1 MAENRKY
8 YFLKLKE
15 DFFEQDTIVLLE
27 SLKDGVL
34 YSNILMKMYLKSLQF
49 NGFLKV
55 NEHLSLTTE
64 MIATLTRHEVGT
76 VERALKIFLELG
88 LAETTDTGTIYMSQ
102 IETLV
107 GKSSTEGER
116 KKLSRLRKER
126 EKSTPFQI
134 GLSDA
139 VGQSVDICPQNVRTT
154 LDICPPEIRDKSLE
168 NRDKNLDKRESK
180 GLEQSLR
187 EKSSHTL
194 IEDNRESRFY
204 GRYGNVRLTDQEMEM
219 LKHDFPADY
228 FSMIEHMS
236 EYMESSGK
244 TYKNH
249 LATMELWKKADMEK
263 AKPKGNGYSYNGNFE
278 EGDSL

>member
-27 SLKDGVL
+27 SLKDGIL

-76 VERALKIFLELG
+76 VERAVKIFLELG
-88 LAETTDTGTIYMSQ
+88 LAETTETGTIYMSQ

-126 EKSTPFQI
+126 EKSIPLQI

-139 VGQSVDICPQNVRTT
+139 EGQKA
-154 LDICPPEIRDKSLE
+154 DICPPEYRDKSIE
-168 NRDKNLDKRESK
+168 NRDYIRES
-180 GLEQSLR
+180 ER
-187 EKSSHTL
+187 EKDTHAHTRQEINL
-194 IEDNRESRFY
+194 Y
-204 GRYGNVRLTDQEMEM
+204 GRYENVSLTDKELET
-219 LKHDFPADY
+219 LKADFPADY
-228 FSMIEHMS
+228 QSMIEHLS
-236 EYMESSGK
+236 EYMAYSGK

-249 LATMELWKKADMEK
+249 LAIMECWKKEDMKKEQ
-263 AKPKGNGYSYNGNFE
+263 AKGNGYSYNGSFK

>member
-1 MAENRKY
+1 LPCFY
-8 YFLKLKE
+8 
-15 DFFEQDTIVLLE
+15 FFEQDTIVLLE

-55 NEHLSLTTE
+55 NGHLSLTTE

-116 KKLSRLRKER
+116 KKLSRLRKEK
-126 EKSTPFQI
+126 EKSTPLQI
-134 GLSDA
+134 GLPDA

-168 NRDKNLDKRESK
+168 NRDKNLDKRESD
-180 GLEQSLR
+180 R
-187 EKSSHTL
+187 EKDTPPTRSRRKRGMFLWQIWECPPYKSGNGNAQKQLSS
-194 IEDNRESRFY
+194 
-204 GRYGNVRLTDQEMEM
+204 RYL
-219 LKHDFPADY
+219 
-228 FSMIEHMS
+228 SMTEHLS
-236 EYMESSGK
+236 EYMESKGK
-244 TYKNH
+244 TYNNH

-263 AKPKGNGYSYNGNFE
+263 AKPKRNRYSYNGNFE

>member
-1 MAENRKY
+1 MSENRKY

-15 DFFEQDTIVLLE
+15 DFFDQDTIVLLE
-27 SLKDGVL
+27 SLKDGIL

-55 NEHLSLTTE
+55 NERLSMTTE

-76 VERALKIFLELG
+76 VERAVKIFLELG
-88 LAETTDTGTIYMSQ
+88 LVETTETGTIYMSQ

-126 EKSTPFQI
+126 ENSTPLQI
-134 GLSDA
+134 GLSDTG
-139 VGQSVDICPQNVRTT
+139 GQKADICPQNVRTA
-154 LDICPPEIRDKSLE
+154 LDICPPEYRDKSIE
-168 NRDKNLDKRESK
+168 NRDYIKES
-180 GLEQSLR
+180 ER
-187 EKSSHTL
+187 EKNGAH
-194 IEDNRESRFY
+194 FY
-204 GRYGNVRLTDQEMEM
+204 GRYNNVILTDKELQM
-219 LKHDFPADY
+219 LKEDFPSDY
-228 FSMIEHMS
+228 QSMIEHLS
-236 EYMESSGK
+236 EYMASYGK

-249 LATMELWKKADMEK
+249 LATMELWKKADMKKEQ
-263 AKPKGNGYSYNGNFE
+263 GTGRGYSYNGSFE

>member
-15 DFFEQDTIVLLE
+15 DFFEQDAIVLLE
-27 SLKDGVL
+27 SLKDGIL

-76 VERALKIFLELG
+76 VERAVKIFLELG
-88 LAETTDTGTIYMSQ
+88 LAETTETGTIYMSQ

-126 EKSTPFQI
+126 EKSIPLQI

-139 VGQSVDICPQNVRTT
+139 EGQKADICPQNVRTA
-154 LDICPPEIRDKSLE
+154 LDICPPEYRDKSIE
-168 NRDKNLDKRESK
+168 NRDYIRES
-180 GLEQSLR
+180 ER
-187 EKSSHTL
+187 EKNAHPPTKEENKTNL
-194 IEDNRESRFY
+194 Y
-204 GRYGNVRLTDQEMEM
+204 GRYENVSLTDKELEI
-219 LKHDFPADY
+219 LKSDFPADY
-228 FSMIEHMS
+228 QSMIEHLS
-236 EYMESSGK
+236 EYMAYSGK

-249 LATMELWKKADMEK
+249 LAIMECWKKEDMKKEQV
-263 AKPKGNGYSYNGNFE
+263 KGNGYSYNGSFK

>member
-249 LATMELWKKADMEK
+249 LATMELWKKADMKKEQ
-263 AKPKGNGYSYNGNFE
+263 GTGRGYSYNGSFE

>member
-1 MAENRKY
+1 MSENRKY

-27 SLKDGVL
+27 SLKDGIL

-76 VERALKIFLELG
+76 VERAVKIFLELG

-116 KKLSRLRKER
+116 KKLSRLRKEQ
-126 EKSTPFQI
+126 EKSMPLQI

-139 VGQSVDICPQNVRTT
+139 GGQTADICPQNVRTT
-154 LDICPPEIRDKSLE
+154 LDICPPEIRDKSIE
-168 NRDKNLDKRESK
+168 NRTYIKES
-180 GLEQSLR
+180 ER
-187 EKSSHTL
+187 EKGTHAPTRHGEGINL
-194 IEDNRESRFY
+194 Y
-204 GRYGNVRLTDQEMEM
+204 GRYENVILTDKEMET
-219 LKHDFPADY
+219 LKKDFPADY
-228 FSMIEHMS
+228 QSMIENLS
-236 EYMESSGK
+236 EYMAYTGK

-249 LATMELWKKADMEK
+249 LATMECWKRADMKKEQE
-263 AKPKGNGYSYNGNFE
+263 KGNGYSYNGNFK

>member
-15 DFFEQDTIVLLE
+15 DFFEQDTIILLE

-76 VERALKIFLELG
+76 VERAVKIFLELG
-88 LAETTDTGTIYMSQ
+88 LAETTETGTIYMSQ

-126 EKSTPFQI
+126 EKSIPLQI

-139 VGQSVDICPQNVRTT
+139 EGQKADICPQNVHPA
-154 LDICPPEIRDKSLE
+154 LDICPPEYRDKSIE
-168 NRDKNLDKRESK
+168 NRDYIRES
-180 GLEQSLR
+180 ER
-187 EKSSHTL
+187 EKDTHLPTRQETNL
-194 IEDNRESRFY
+194 Y
-204 GRYGNVRLTDQEMEM
+204 GRYENVSLTDKELET
-219 LKHDFPADY
+219 LKADFPADY
-228 FSMIEHMS
+228 QSMIEHLS
-236 EYMESSGK
+236 EYMAYSGK

-249 LATMELWKKADMEK
+249 LAIMECWKKEDMKKEQ
-263 AKPKGNGYSYNGNFE
+263 AKGNGYSYNGSFK

>member
-15 DFFEQDTIVLLE
+15 DFFEQDTIILLE

-76 VERALKIFLELG
+76 VERAVKIFLELG
-88 LAETTDTGTIYMSQ
+88 LAETTETGTIYMSQ

-126 EKSTPFQI
+126 EKSIPLQI

-139 VGQSVDICPQNVRTT
+139 EEQNADICPQNVRPA
-154 LDICPPEIRDKSLE
+154 LDICPPEYRDKSIE
-168 NRDKNLDKRESK
+168 NRDYIRES
-180 GLEQSLR
+180 ER
-187 EKSSHTL
+187 EKDTHAPTRQETNL
-194 IEDNRESRFY
+194 Y
-204 GRYGNVRLTDQEMEM
+204 GRYENVRLTDKEMET
-219 LKHDFPADY
+219 LKSDFPAEY
-228 FSMIEHMS
+228 QSMIEHLS
-236 EYMESSGK
+236 EYMASKGK

-249 LATMELWKKADMEK
+249 LAIMELWKKADMKEEQK
-263 AKPKGNGYSYNGNFE
+263 AGKGYSYNGSFK

>member
-126 EKSTPFQI
+126 EKSTPLQI
-134 GLSDA
+134 GLSGV

-180 GLEQSLR
+180 R
-187 EKSSHTL
+187 EKCSHTL

-219 LKHDFPADY
+219 LKSDYPADY
-228 FSMIEHMS
+228 LSMIEHMS

>member
-27 SLKDGVL
+27 SLKDGGL

-76 VERALKIFLELG
+76 VERAVKIFLELG
-88 LAETTDTGTIYMSQ
+88 LAETTETGTIYMSQ

-126 EKSTPFQI
+126 EKSIPLQI

-139 VGQSVDICPQNVRTT
+139 EGQKA
-154 LDICPPEIRDKSLE
+154 DICPPEYRDKSIE
-168 NRDKNLDKRESK
+168 NRDYIRES
-180 GLEQSLR
+180 ER
-187 EKSSHTL
+187 EKDTHAHTRQEINL
-194 IEDNRESRFY
+194 Y
-204 GRYGNVRLTDQEMEM
+204 GRYENVSLMDKELEI
-219 LKHDFPADY
+219 LKSDFPADY
-228 FSMIEHMS
+228 QSMIEHLS
-236 EYMESSGK
+236 EYMTYSGK

-249 LATMELWKKADMEK
+249 LAIMECWKKEDMKKEQ
-263 AKPKGNGYSYNGNFE
+263 AKGNGYSYNGSFK

>member
-27 SLKDGVL
+27 SLKDGIL

-76 VERALKIFLELG
+76 VERAVKIFLELG

-126 EKSTPFQI
+126 EKSTPLQI
-134 GLSDA
+134 GVSETG
-139 VGQSVDICPQNVRTT
+139 GQNVDICPQNVRPA
-154 LDICPPEIRDKSLE
+154 LDICPPEYRDKSIE
-168 NRDKNLDKRESK
+168 NRDYIKESA
-180 GLEQSLR
+180 R
-187 EKSSHTL
+187 EKDAHAPT
-194 IEDNRESRFY
+194 EQDNGIKLY
-204 GRYGNVRLTDQEMEM
+204 GRYGNVGLTDKELET
-219 LKHDFPADY
+219 LKIDFPADY
-228 FSMIEHMS
+228 EAMIEHLS
-236 EYMESSGK
+236 EYMASTGK
-244 TYKNH
+244 TYKNY
-249 LATMELWKKADMEK
+249 LATMERWKKADMKKEQGTGK
-263 AKPKGNGYSYNGNFE
+263 GYSYNGSFK
-278 EGDSL
+278 EGESL

>member
-27 SLKDGVL
+27 SLKDGIL

-168 NRDKNLDKRESK
+168 NRDKNLDKRES
-180 GLEQSLR
+180 ER

-194 IEDNRESRFY
+194 IEDNRENRFY

-228 FSMIEHMS
+228 LSMIEHMS

>member
-27 SLKDGVL
+27 SLKDGIL

-76 VERALKIFLELG
+76 VERAVKIFLELG
-88 LAETTDTGTIYMSQ
+88 LAETTNTGTIYMSQ
-102 IETLV
+102 IETLI

-126 EKSTPFQI
+126 ENQ
-134 GLSDA
+134 
-139 VGQSVDICPQNVRTT
+139 CPYPLVYLTQ
-154 LDICPPEIRDKSLE
+154 EDKTWTFVH
-168 NRDKNLDKRESK
+168 R
-180 GLEQSLR
+180 
-187 EKSSHTL
+187 
-194 IEDNRESRFY
+194 
-204 GRYGNVRLTDQEMEM
+204 
-219 LKHDFPADY
+219 
-228 FSMIEHMS
+228 MS
-236 EYMESSGK
+236 EPHWIFVHQRIEII
-244 TYKNH
+244 
-249 LATMELWKKADMEK
+249 
-263 AKPKGNGYSYNGNFE
+263 
-278 EGDSL
+278 

>member
-15 DFFEQDTIVLLE
+15 DFFEQDTIILLE

-34 YSNILMKMYLKSLQF
+34 YSNILIKMYLKSLQF

-76 VERALKIFLELG
+76 VERAVKIFLELG

-102 IETLV
+102 IEMLV

-116 KKLSRLRKER
+116 KKLSRLRKEK
-126 EKSTPFQI
+126 EKSTPMQI
-134 GLSDA
+134 GLSDTE
-139 VGQSVDICPQNVRTT
+139 GQKA
-154 LDICPPEIRDKSLE
+154 DICPPEYRDKSIE
-168 NRDKNLDKRESK
+168 NRDYIRES
-180 GLEQSLR
+180 ER
-187 EKSSHTL
+187 EKDTHAPTRQE
-194 IEDNRESRFY
+194 INFY
-204 GRYGNVRLTDQEMEM
+204 GRYENVSLTDKELEI
-219 LKHDFPADY
+219 LKSDFPADY
-228 FSMIEHMS
+228 QSMIEHLS
-236 EYMESSGK
+236 EYMAYSGK

-249 LATMELWKKADMEK
+249 LAIMECWKKEDMKKEQ
-263 AKPKGNGYSYNGNFE
+263 AKGNGYSYNGSFK

>member
-15 DFFEQDTIVLLE
+15 DFFEQDTIILLE

-76 VERALKIFLELG
+76 VERAVKIFLELG

-116 KKLSRLRKER
+116 KKLSRLRKEK
-126 EKSTPFQI
+126 EKSTPMQI
-134 GLSDA
+134 GLSDTE
-139 VGQSVDICPQNVRTT
+139 GQKADICPQNVRPA
-154 LDICPPEIRDKSLE
+154 LDICPPEYRDKSIE
-168 NRDKNLDKRESK
+168 NRDYIRES
-180 GLEQSLR
+180 ER
-187 EKSSHTL
+187 EKDTHAPTRQE
-194 IEDNRESRFY
+194 INFY
-204 GRYGNVRLTDQEMEM
+204 GRYENVSLTDKELEI
-219 LKHDFPADY
+219 LKSDFPADY
-228 FSMIEHMS
+228 QSMIEHLS
-236 EYMESSGK
+236 EYMAYSGK

-249 LATMELWKKADMEK
+249 LAIMECWKKEDMKKEQ
-263 AKPKGNGYSYNGNFE
+263 AKGNGYSYNGSFK

>member
-27 SLKDGVL
+27 SLKDGIL

-76 VERALKIFLELG
+76 VERAVKIFLELG

-102 IETLV
+102 IESLV

-126 EKSTPFQI
+126 EISMPLQI
-134 GLSDA
+134 G
-139 VGQSVDICPQNVRTT
+139 VTETGGQKVDICPQNVRTT
-154 LDICPPEIRDKSLE
+154 LDICPPEYRDKCIE
-168 NRDKNLDKRESK
+168 NRDHKKES
-180 GLEQSLR
+180 ER
-187 EKSSHTL
+187 EKNTPTPAMEEKTAH
-194 IEDNRESRFY
+194 FY
-204 GRYGNVRLTDQEMEM
+204 GRYENVSLTDKEMET
-219 LKHDFPADY
+219 LKSDFPTDCQ
-228 FSMIEHMS
+228 SMIEHLS
-236 EYMESSGK
+236 EYMASTGK

-249 LATMELWKKADMEK
+249 LATMERWKKADMKKEQGTGK
-263 AKPKGNGYSYNGNFE
+263 GYSYNGSFK
-278 EGDSL
+278 EGESL

>member
-27 SLKDGVL
+27 SLKDGIL

-76 VERALKIFLELG
+76 VERAVKIFLELG
-88 LAETTDTGTIYMSQ
+88 LAETTETGTIYMSQ

-126 EKSTPFQI
+126 EKSIPLQI

-139 VGQSVDICPQNVRTT
+139 EGQKA
-154 LDICPPEIRDKSLE
+154 DICPPEYRDKSIE
-168 NRDKNLDKRESK
+168 NRDYIRES
-180 GLEQSLR
+180 ER
-187 EKSSHTL
+187 EKDTHAHTRQEINL
-194 IEDNRESRFY
+194 Y
-204 GRYGNVRLTDQEMEM
+204 GRYENVSLMDKELEI
-219 LKHDFPADY
+219 LKSDFPADY
-228 FSMIEHMS
+228 QSMIEHLS
-236 EYMESSGK
+236 EYMAYSGK

-249 LATMELWKKADMEK
+249 LAIMECWKKEDMKKEQ
-263 AKPKGNGYSYNGNFE
+263 AKGNGYSYNGSFK

>member
-15 DFFEQDTIVLLE
+15 DFFEQDTIILLE

-76 VERALKIFLELG
+76 VERAVKIFLELG
-88 LAETTDTGTIYMSQ
+88 LAETTETGTIYMSQ

-126 EKSTPFQI
+126 EKSIPLQI

-139 VGQSVDICPQNVRTT
+139 EGQNADICPQNVRPA
-154 LDICPPEIRDKSLE
+154 LDICPPEYRDKSIE
-168 NRDKNLDKRESK
+168 NRDYIRES
-180 GLEQSLR
+180 ER
-187 EKSSHTL
+187 EKGTHAPTRQETSL
-194 IEDNRESRFY
+194 Y
-204 GRYGNVRLTDQEMEM
+204 GRYENVCLTDKEMET
-219 LKHDFPADY
+219 LKSDFPAEY
-228 FSMIEHMS
+228 QSMIEHLS
-236 EYMESSGK
+236 EYMASKGK

-249 LATMELWKKADMEK
+249 LATMEL
-263 AKPKGNGYSYNGNFE
+263 
-278 EGDSL
+278 